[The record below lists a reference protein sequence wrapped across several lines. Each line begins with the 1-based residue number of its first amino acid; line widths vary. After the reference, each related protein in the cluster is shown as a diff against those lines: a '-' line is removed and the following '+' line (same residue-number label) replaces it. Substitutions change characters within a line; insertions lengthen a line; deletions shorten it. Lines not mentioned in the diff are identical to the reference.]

1 MQPVIDNIDLY
12 WSGFLR
18 NLAIAAWGAVG
29 SLVWGTVLAVF
40 RVSPVPV
47 LRGFGTFYVT
57 WLRNTPLAFVLFT
70 MAFGI
75 PTVGINASYYVFGVI
90 GLVLYTSAFVCE
102 AVRSGIATVPSG
114 QAEAARAIGLTFRQT
129 LGLIILPQ
137 ALRAVVPPVGNVLIA
152 MIKNSAVVGAL
163 GVGGDLFS
171 TYLRLT
177 SAQGYAQLPI
187 LTGVAIGF
195 LVMTL
200 SAAALLALAERR
212 LAVAR

>member
-1 MQPVIDNIDLY
+1 MQPVIDNIDLF

-18 NLAIAAWGAVG
+18 SLGIAAWGAVG
-29 SLVWGTVLAVF
+29 SLLWGTVLAVF

-75 PTVGINASYYVFGVI
+75 PTVGINVSYYVFGVI

-102 AVRSGIATVPSG
+102 AVRSGIATVPGG

-163 GVGGDLFS
+163 GVGGELFS
-171 TYLRLT
+171 VYARLT
-177 SAQGYAQLPI
+177 SAQGYPQLPI

>member
-1 MQPVIDNIDLY
+1 MDPVLENLGLFA
-12 WSGFLR
+12 SGFLR
-18 NLAIAAWGAVG
+18 SLGIAAWGLLG

-40 RVSPVPV
+40 RISPVPV
-47 LRGFGTFYVT
+47 LRAFGTFYVT
-57 WLRNTPLAFVLFT
+57 WLRNTPLAIVLFT

-75 PTVGINASYYVFGVI
+75 PAVGINASYYVFGVV

-102 AVRSGIATVPSG
+102 AVRSGVATVPTG
-114 QAEAARAIGLTFRQT
+114 QAEAARSIGLTFSQT
-129 LGLIILPQ
+129 LGLIVLPQ

-171 TYLRLT
+171 VYNRLT
-177 SAQGYAQLPI
+177 SAQGYAALPV

-200 SAAALLALAERR
+200 TASALLALFERR
-212 LAVAR
+212 AAVAR